1 MTAFSLLVCIVPH
14 DSGEFVT
21 QTATAAGAAGG
32 TVLMGRNIASNG
44 LLQALAIGDTSKDI
58 VYILVSSEEKK
69 LVIRAVMTASEKKRK
84 FYGILFTISAAYFI
98 RTGIVTG
105 GDNDM
110 AQTMTHQMI
119 TVIANKG
126 YADDIMAAARKAGA
140 GGGTVINARGTA
152 RPGDAKFFG
161 MEIVPEKEMVIILV
175 DAEKTQG
182 VLNAVKTLSCLE
194 KPGSGIAFCC
204 PAGDF
209 TVLGGR
215 KPEEKK

>member
-1 MTAFSLLVCIVPH
+1 
-14 DSGEFVT
+14 
-21 QTATAAGAAGG
+21 
-32 TVLMGRNIASNG
+32 
-44 LLQALAIGDTSKDI
+44 LAIGDTSKDI

-84 FYGILFTISAAYFI
+84 FYGVLFTISAAYFI

-175 DAEKTQG
+175 DAEKTKD

-215 KPEEKK
+215 KRGEKK